1 MRHATRI
8 AWQFGGEGEAIDEIT
23 AHDPARSHKHSCRSR
38 CPCRPIAS
46 IFERLPR
53 NLQQQS
59 MLGVHQARFGRRV
72 LEEGSIELIDVGK
85 DGCGFDVGR
94 VAQPL
99 RWHAGGCQL
108 VICQEGDGFDSAA
121 EIAPISTLI
130 RGAGKSACDPDYCHA
145 CGPGR
150 GRHDCF
156 LLIRR
161 VSACC
166 IAAAR
171 LSSVICES
179 APGNVALLYART
191 RSPMVR
197 RLVNAAGLATG
208 STPNSTASSGPGNV
222 RSSGFRPARAFDL
235 PPRVNLDILPRRSS
249 STAQAFSC
257 TRTSDLPHRD
267 LCRRSLSS
275 TNRIWLVMK
284 SDYSKTNLRCI
295 RRVL

>member
-8 AWQFGGEGEAIDEIT
+8 AWQFGGESEAIDEIA
-23 AHDPARSHKHSCRSR
+23 AHDPARSHKYTCRSR

-72 LEEGSIELIDVGK
+72 LEKGSIELIDIRK

-94 VAQPL
+94 VAKLL

-130 RGAGKSACDPDYCHA
+130 RGAGKPACDPDYCHA
-145 CGPGR
+145 CRTGC

-156 LLIRR
+156 LLVRR

-166 IAAAR
+166 TAAAR
-171 LSSVICES
+171 LSSVIRES
-179 APGNVALLYART
+179 ESGNVAFLYART
-191 RSPMVR
+191 RLPMVR

-208 STPNSTASSGPGNV
+208 SAPNSTASSASGNV
-222 RSSGFRPARAFDL
+222 RSSGFRQAGAFDL
-235 PPRVNLDILPRRSS
+235 PRRLNNVDILSRRSS
-249 STAQAFSC
+249 STVQAFSC
-257 TRTSDLPHRD
+257 TRTSICPTARPLQPITLAYQQDLAR
-267 LCRRSLSS
+267 
-275 TNRIWLVMK
+275 
-284 SDYSKTNLRCI
+284 
-295 RRVL
+295 

>member
-1 MRHATRI
+1 MRHAARI
-8 AWQFGGEGEAIDEIT
+8 AWQFGGKGEAIDEIA
-23 AHDPARSHKHSCRSR
+23 AHDPARSHKYSCRSR
-38 CPCRPIAS
+38 RRCRPIAS

-59 MLGVHQARFGRRV
+59 MLGVHQARFGWRV
-72 LEEGSIELIDVGK
+72 LEEGSIELIDVRK

-94 VAQPL
+94 VAQLL

-130 RGAGKSACDPDYCHA
+130 RGAGKPACDPDYCHA
-145 CGPGR
+145 CGTGC

-166 IAAAR
+166 IAATR

-179 APGNVALLYART
+179 ASGNVAFLYART
-191 RSPMVR
+191 RLPMVR

-208 STPNSTASSGPGNV
+208 STPNSTASSAPGNV
-222 RSSGFRPARAFDL
+222 KSSGFRQAGACDL
-235 PPRVNLDILPRRSS
+235 LRSRNVDISPR
-249 STAQAFSC
+249 
-257 TRTSDLPHRD
+257 
-267 LCRRSLSS
+267 
-275 TNRIWLVMK
+275 
-284 SDYSKTNLRCI
+284 
-295 RRVL
+295 